1 MDWFKIHCCG
11 VVRQYYKNVVTLHIF
26 LDIALYL
33 PPYCNKLFDP
43 NLTHEH
49 PDKAFYLKK
58 KWVFPHCST
67 NWPIRPNL
75 IVRLIPLFPFYRLDS
90 TLSWSFSF
98 ANEYSVWVDGWGGGW
113 AMWQK
118 LPLCNMYS
126 TQTKQWRMSRR
137 WYTAPLT
144 FLFVRL
150 RKPRCW
156 VLCCPFPHFQVSNME
171 VLIFAVY
178 WCHIFRSTQVAWNA
192 SRVGT
197 KQSIWYTT

>member
-98 ANEYSVWVDGWGGGW
+98 ANEYSVWVDWWGGGVE
-113 AMWQK
+113 QCGRSSHYVICIQHK
-118 LPLCNMYS
+118 QSNGGCQGDGILPLWLFFLSDWGNHGVGFCVALSLISRFQIWKFWFLQS
-126 TQTKQWRMSRR
+126 TDV
-137 WYTAPLT
+137 T
-144 FLFVRL
+144 FLDQLRL
-150 RKPRCW
+150 
-156 VLCCPFPHFQVSNME
+156 L
-171 VLIFAVY
+171 
-178 WCHIFRSTQVAWNA
+178 
-192 SRVGT
+192 GT
-197 KQSIWYTT
+197 PAE